1 VPMDRLLCGDV
12 GYGKTEVA
20 VRAAFKAVMD
30 GKQVGVL
37 VPTTLLAQ
45 QHMAVF
51 SERFAPFPV
60 KVATL
65 SRFQSPKEQED
76 VVAGMADGTIDVVIG
91 THRLLSADAKFSDL
105 GLVVVD
111 EEHRFGV
118 GHKEHLKQLRTE
130 VDVLTLTATPIPR
143 TMEMA
148 ISGIRDLSVMETPPE
163 ERHPVLTFVGAY
175 DQGTVANAIRREML
189 REGQTFFVH
198 NRVDS
203 IDRVAYQ
210 VRQAIPEA
218 RVAVAHGQMHED
230 QLERTMLEFWDKE
243 FDVLVCT
250 TIVESGID
258 IPTANTLIVDRADT
272 LGLAQLY
279 QLRGRVGRSR
289 DRAYAYLFY
298 PPERSITE
306 TSHQRLATV
315 ATHQDLGSGMAIA
328 MKDLEI
334 RGAGNLLGADQS
346 GHVALVGY
354 DMYMQLLAEAVAEL
368 RGRPIE
374 APKELKLEVPV
385 DAHLPAAY
393 VPRERLR
400 LEAYR
405 RLGGAR
411 VVSEVEALGAEL
423 ADRYGPPPP
432 PVRNLLQLAGVRAQ
446 ATAVGLTEVVCF
458 GGRARLTP
466 VDDLPESKQV
476 RLDRLYPGAIWKQA
490 ERTLLV
496 PLPPEG
502 TNLPTWLC
510 QLLTGILSAPDA
522 PALPD
527 TTRPEHRRAAS

>member
-1 VPMDRLLCGDV
+1 
-12 GYGKTEVA
+12 
-20 VRAAFKAVMD
+20 
-30 GKQVGVL
+30 
-37 VPTTLLAQ
+37 
-45 QHMAVF
+45 
-51 SERFAPFPV
+51 
-60 KVATL
+60 
-65 SRFQSPKEQED
+65 
-76 VVAGMADGTIDVVIG
+76 
-91 THRLLSADAKFSDL
+91 
-105 GLVVVD
+105 
-111 EEHRFGV
+111 
-118 GHKEHLKQLRTE
+118 
-130 VDVLTLTATPIPR
+130 
-143 TMEMA
+143 MEMA

-163 ERHPVLTFVGAY
+163 ERHPVLTFVGPY

-189 REGQTFFVH
+189 REGQTFLVH

-210 VRQAIPEA
+210 VRQAVPEA

-230 QLERTMLEFWDKE
+230 QLERIMLEFWDKQY
-243 FDVLVCT
+243 DVLVCT
-250 TIVESGID
+250 TIIESGID
-258 IPTANTLIVDRADT
+258 IPNANTLIVDRADT

-289 DRAYAYLFY
+289 ERAYAYLFY

-374 APKELKLEVPV
+374 QPKELKLEVPV

-405 RLGGAR
+405 RLGGAK
-411 VVSEVEALGAEL
+411 VVEEVEALAAEL

-432 PVRNLLQLAGVRAQ
+432 PVRNLLRLAGVRAQ

-458 GGRARLTP
+458 GGRARLFP

-496 PLPPEG
+496 ALPQDG
-502 TNLPTWLC
+502 ANLPSWLC
-510 QLLTGILSAPDA
+510 ELLTGVLGAPTA
-522 PALPD
+522 PTLPD
-527 TTRPEHRRAAS
+527 SDRPEQRRAAS

>member
-1 VPMDRLLCGDV
+1 M
-12 GYGKTEVA
+12 
-20 VRAAFKAVMD
+20 
-30 GKQVGVL
+30 
-37 VPTTLLAQ
+37 
-45 QHMAVF
+45 
-51 SERFAPFPV
+51 
-60 KVATL
+60 
-65 SRFQSPKEQED
+65 
-76 VVAGMADGTIDVVIG
+76 VAGMADGTIDVVIG
-91 THRLLSADAKFSDL
+91 THRLLSADAKWSDL

-118 GHKEHLKQLRTE
+118 VHKEHLKQLRTE

-175 DQGTVANAIRREML
+175 DQGTVTNAIRREML

-198 NRVDS
+198 NRVDT

-218 RVAVAHGQMHED
+218 RVAVAHGQMREE
-230 QLERTMLEFWDKE
+230 QLERIMLDFWDKE
-243 FDVLVCT
+243 YDVLVCT
-250 TIVESGID
+250 TIIESGID
-258 IPTANTLIVDRADT
+258 IPNANTLIVDRADT

-289 DRAYAYLFY
+289 ERAYAYLFY

-354 DMYMQLLAEAVAEL
+354 DMYMQLLAEAVADL

-374 APKELKLEVPV
+374 VPKELKLEVPV

-411 VVSEVEALGAEL
+411 VVEEVESLAAEL
-423 ADRYGPPPP
+423 ADRYGPPPA

-446 ATAVGLTEVVCF
+446 ATAVGLTELVCF
-458 GGRARLTP
+458 GGRARLFP

-476 RLDRLYPGAIWKQA
+476 RLDRLYPGAIWKQP

-510 QLLTGILSAPDA
+510 ELLTGVLGA
-522 PALPD
+522 PAAPTLPETD
-527 TTRPEHRRAAS
+527 RPEHRRAAS